1 MFTGTD
7 IVKFF
12 QENSALAVF
21 LTVAIGFWIGK
32 FRFGNFS
39 LGIVTSVLLVG
50 VVVGQMNIRIPE
62 PAKTLFFLMFLFSIG
77 YSVGPQF
84 FRGLRKDGLPQ
95 VGFAVVVCVMCL
107 LSVWGCAIVMGYD
120 AAQAAGLLAGSQTM
134 SAVIGAATDTI
145 HELPGGRDTDLS
157 VMPVCY
163 AVTYIYGTAGSAWV
177 LGTLGPRLLGGV
189 AKVKQAAKQ
198 MESQMGDD
206 MSLSPGFDP
215 AAPESVHLCDYPVC
229 CESRIDPALEDAME
243 EVLEIVVA
251 GRACRNNAAIKNRQ
265 PIGRM
270 YVKAPKEALA
280 EEYAAVIRDELNVKE
295 IVFTQDV
302 RDFTTYIFK
311 PQLRTVGPK
320 YGKLLGKI
328 RAALGEL
335 DGNEAMDTLRSGKP
349 LTMEFDQTTVELSE
363 EDLLIESTQ
372 KSGFMA
378 ETEGELTVVLD
389 TNLSP
394 ELLEEGFV
402 REVISKL
409 QTMRKEAGF
418 EVTDHIQVA
427 YWGSE
432 AAEKRI
438 LANEAAIAKDVL
450 ADHVG
455 KGGSFEGAYEKEWNV
470 NGEKVSFAVKRV

>member
-206 MSLSPGFDP
+206 QSLTPGFDRRRVRSFS
-215 AAPESVHLCDYPVC
+215 APSAPTTSGSSRGGRYASSSNTWPGSRRGFSSSASDSRDR
-229 CESRIDPALEDAME
+229 SRIPPRKPSSAGATKSSSAGAAGSSSKRKHGSDA
-243 EVLEIVVA
+243 
-251 GRACRNNAAIKNRQ
+251 RSRTRNWSTSRSKRCRSSSIK
-265 PIGRM
+265 
-270 YVKAPKEALA
+270 
-280 EEYAAVIRDELNVKE
+280 
-295 IVFTQDV
+295 
-302 RDFTTYIFK
+302 
-311 PQLRTVGPK
+311 
-320 YGKLLGKI
+320 
-328 RAALGEL
+328 
-335 DGNEAMDTLRSGKP
+335 
-349 LTMEFDQTTVELSE
+349 
-363 EDLLIESTQ
+363 
-372 KSGFMA
+372 
-378 ETEGELTVVLD
+378 
-389 TNLSP
+389 
-394 ELLEEGFV
+394 
-402 REVISKL
+402 
-409 QTMRKEAGF
+409 
-418 EVTDHIQVA
+418 
-427 YWGSE
+427 
-432 AAEKRI
+432 
-438 LANEAAIAKDVL
+438 
-450 ADHVG
+450 
-455 KGGSFEGAYEKEWNV
+455 KG
-470 NGEKVSFAVKRV
+470 

>member
-215 AAPESVHLCDYPVC
+215 AARTIVFRAFSADNEWFEPGADGTRVRAIHGRAAEEDFRRAPPTAGIGQGSLPENRHPPGRRNRRQRRRRFVIEEETWIGREVEDKELVNFSVETLPV
-229 CESRIDPALEDAME
+229 
-243 EVLEIVVA
+243 VVNKKGVA
-251 GRACRNNAAIKNRQ
+251 GKTVRALL
-265 PIGRM
+265 
-270 YVKAPKEALA
+270 KEK
-280 EEYAAVIRDELNVKE
+280 YMHGVSIRSIRRANVQIPVLGGGKLDAGDRIELVGLR
-295 IVFTQDV
+295 QDV
-302 RDFTTYIFK
+302 E
-311 PQLRTVGPK
+311 
-320 YGKLLGKI
+320 
-328 RAALGEL
+328 RAAEGDRIQRRADREKQH
-335 DGNEAMDTLRSGKP
+335 DARGNGNLPRRADFRMGVRHPDRQRTAEPDRQRGRVDRRADLRLAAGQASERWEACPNRPSG
-349 LTMEFDQTTVELSE
+349 S
-363 EDLLIESTQ
+363 
-372 KSGFMA
+372 
-378 ETEGELTVVLD
+378 
-389 TNLSP
+389 
-394 ELLEEGFV
+394 
-402 REVISKL
+402 
-409 QTMRKEAGF
+409 
-418 EVTDHIQVA
+418 
-427 YWGSE
+427 
-432 AAEKRI
+432 
-438 LANEAAIAKDVL
+438 
-450 ADHVG
+450 
-455 KGGSFEGAYEKEWNV
+455 
-470 NGEKVSFAVKRV
+470 

>member
-206 MSLSPGFDP
+206 MSLSPGIRPGRRVRSFSAPSAPTTSGSSRGGRYASSSNTWPGSRRGFSSSASDSRDRSRIP
-215 AAPESVHLCDYPVC
+215 PRKPSSAGATKSSSAAPPV
-229 CESRIDPALEDAME
+229 RHRRGNMDRTRGRGQGTGQLLGRNA
-243 EVLEIVVA
+243 A
-251 GRACRNNAAIKNRQ
+251 GRRQ
-265 PIGRM
+265 
-270 YVKAPKEALA
+270 
-280 EEYAAVIRDELNVKE
+280 
-295 IVFTQDV
+295 
-302 RDFTTYIFK
+302 
-311 PQLRTVGPK
+311 
-320 YGKLLGKI
+320 
-328 RAALGEL
+328 
-335 DGNEAMDTLRSGKP
+335 
-349 LTMEFDQTTVELSE
+349 
-363 EDLLIESTQ
+363 
-372 KSGFMA
+372 
-378 ETEGELTVVLD
+378 
-389 TNLSP
+389 
-394 ELLEEGFV
+394 
-402 REVISKL
+402 
-409 QTMRKEAGF
+409 
-418 EVTDHIQVA
+418 
-427 YWGSE
+427 
-432 AAEKRI
+432 
-438 LANEAAIAKDVL
+438 
-450 ADHVG
+450 
-455 KGGSFEGAYEKEWNV
+455 
-470 NGEKVSFAVKRV
+470 